1 MRTVCVDHAYPGGGV
16 WSPDAPGGR
25 EDVLVLAGLLWVDA

>member
-16 WSPDAPGGR
+16 WSADAPGGR